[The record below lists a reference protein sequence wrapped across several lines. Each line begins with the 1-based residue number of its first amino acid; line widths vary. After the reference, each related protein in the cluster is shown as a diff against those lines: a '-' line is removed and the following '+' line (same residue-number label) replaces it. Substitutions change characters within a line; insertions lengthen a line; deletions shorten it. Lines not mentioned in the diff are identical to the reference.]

1 MQSKTGICQMK
12 KRPTIHRTDDELKV
26 MLDEPGTWVVHGHG
40 DRVFGVG
47 GSLRRALDRASGYA
61 QSGAVVVAVARVPP
75 NRIFIFHDQVV
86 RLILHLREAEDVG
99 MPVTSPAS

>member
-1 MQSKTGICQMK
+1 MEERK
-12 KRPTIHRTDDELKV
+12 PIHRTDEQLRQ

-47 GSLRRALDRASGYA
+47 GSLRRAIDRASNYA

-75 NRIFIFHDQVV
+75 NRIFVFHDQMV
-86 RLILHLREAEDVG
+86 RLIAAIRQEDLGV
-99 MPVTSPAS
+99 SIDADLINS